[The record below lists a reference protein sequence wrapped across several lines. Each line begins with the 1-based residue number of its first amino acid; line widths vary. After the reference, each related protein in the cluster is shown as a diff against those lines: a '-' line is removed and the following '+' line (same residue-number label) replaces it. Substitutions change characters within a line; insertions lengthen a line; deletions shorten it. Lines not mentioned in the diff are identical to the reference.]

1 MPVAI
6 VEQIALELYTRLES
20 LLVSEGNYETLVSE
34 VVRPTRVGI
43 IPKHG
48 QVVIVQGTSTEVP
61 ELSFPGNPPAIAR
74 RQIFHIRCH
83 IMNDEESELPL
94 DTLINSFATDII
106 RCVTTSDD
114 SRWHSFGELAI
125 DAYFL
130 DREYVSGDGGPDG
143 INMPIA
149 ITYRTSENDP
159 YTVRG

>member
-61 ELSFPGNPPAIAR
+61 ELSFPGNPPAIA
-74 RQIFHIRCH
+74 
-83 IMNDEESELPL
+83 S
-94 DTLINSFATDII
+94 AT
-106 RCVTTSDD
+106 
-114 SRWHSFGELAI
+114 
-125 DAYFL
+125 
-130 DREYVSGDGGPDG
+130 
-143 INMPIA
+143 
-149 ITYRTSENDP
+149 
-159 YTVRG
+159 